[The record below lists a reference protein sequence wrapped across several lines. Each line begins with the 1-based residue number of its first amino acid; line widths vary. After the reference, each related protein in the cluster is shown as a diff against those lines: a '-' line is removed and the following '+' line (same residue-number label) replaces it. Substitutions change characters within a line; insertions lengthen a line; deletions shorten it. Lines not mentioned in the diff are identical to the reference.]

1 MKIPPTIRKE
11 AKKMRAVRGYK
22 KSDYQKMSPNVMEF
36 DSIQEAAE
44 YLAEKHSQPVEDMV
58 KAIENDTNCDAI
70 YFEDGSVVLL
80 EM

>member
-1 MKIPPTIRKE
+1 
-11 AKKMRAVRGYK
+11 MRAVRGYK
-22 KSDYQKMSPNVMEF
+22 KSDYLKMSPNVMEF
-36 DSIQEAAE
+36 NSIMEAAE
-44 YLAEKHSQPVEDMV
+44 YLAEKHSQSVEDMV

>member
-1 MKIPPTIRKE
+1 
-11 AKKMRAVRGYK
+11 MRAVRGYK

-44 YLAEKHSQPVEDMV
+44 YLAEKHSQSVEYMV
-58 KAIENDTNCDAI
+58 QSIKDDTNCDAI

-80 EM
+80 EL